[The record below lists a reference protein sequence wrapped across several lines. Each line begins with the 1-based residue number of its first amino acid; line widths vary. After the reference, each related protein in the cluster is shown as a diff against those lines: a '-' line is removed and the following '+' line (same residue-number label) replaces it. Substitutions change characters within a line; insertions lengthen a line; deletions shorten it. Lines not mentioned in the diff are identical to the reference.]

1 MIITSSENLTYFTSL
16 LKYAIIQIKQ
26 KLEPMA
32 TKIKPTH
39 VIHPKPN
46 YTGYQA
52 VGCVKGKF
60 TYLDDQTGANA
71 GRGILKTKY
80 GDFPSFVHIKCR
92 AVVDKLYS
100 KAHHF
105 LVWFRN
111 RLPTEDN
118 SATVQFTIVGCGSE
132 GTDNTFLVTGALIGG
147 SPENKS
153 YQFVLARNKNSKIP
167 TKHKVKFS
175 TRNFRVRV
183 SADDDLWELYRHKLA
198 ALVCKLVDGKLV
210 VVSHQLISDEV
221 PDKSILKSLKKKLK
235 KKNDKV
241 ITVVPSGNK
250 PLVKKKITV
259 GVISD
264 PVGTTKKVLP
274 AIKPVRLPTTEPLK
288 KKVLELPKR

>member
-1 MIITSSENLTYFTSL
+1 
-16 LKYAIIQIKQ
+16 
-26 KLEPMA
+26 MA

-46 YTGYQA
+46 HTGYQA

-60 TYLDDQTGANA
+60 SYLDDQTGANK
-71 GRGILKTKY
+71 GRGVLKTKY
-80 GDFPSFVHIKCR
+80 GDFPAFVHIKCR

-100 KAHHF
+100 KAHYF

-111 RLPTEDN
+111 RLATEDN
-118 SATVQFTIVGCGSE
+118 SSTVQFTIVGCGTE

-147 SPENKS
+147 NKEAKS
-153 YQFVLARNKNSKIP
+153 YQFVLARNNNSKTP

-210 VVSHQLISDEV
+210 VVSHQLISEEV
-221 PDKSILKSLKKKLK
+221 PDKSILKSLKQKVK
-235 KKNDKV
+235 KKNSKV
-241 ITVVPSGNK
+241 ITVAPSGNK
-250 PLVKKKITV
+250 LLVKKKITV

-264 PVGTTKKVLP
+264 PVGTAKKILP
-274 AIKPVRLPTTEPLK
+274 TIKPVGLPTTEPPK
-288 KKVLELPKR
+288 KKVLELPRK